1 MEVEL
6 LLKVLPVIF
15 LFKWWCGGCSIGD
28 ASGGDSGGGGI
39 RWSHD
44 MDISVFWGPW
54 EYLSGKSD
62 LL

>member
-1 MEVEL
+1 M
-6 LLKVLPVIF
+6 LPVIF

-28 ASGGDSGGGGI
+28 ASGGDSGSGGI